1 LVTVEQYEK
10 MSVYISLGRQ
20 KSEFLGMN
28 EELSAA
34 WDSLALQIA
43 EIEGAGLGIEI
54 QSEMLD
60 FIEPI
65 D

>member
-1 LVTVEQYEK
+1 